1 MSAFLSPTNSACCR
15 LCGVRKPWAE
25 LHHHGGFMNYR
36 CKDPATCSTADLEIT
51 PGEVADMKDGSRA
64 EDDELEW
71 NRRRELSGIDDD
83 PIERW

>member
-1 MSAFLSPTNSACCR
+1 
-15 LCGVRKPWAE
+15 
-25 LHHHGGFMNYR
+25 MNYR
-36 CKDPATCSTADLEIT
+36 CKDPATCSTADLELT